1 LDLLIN
7 KIYNNNN
14 FTSNQFIMKNF
25 TKYFNITSNTI
36 KNLIKYKNTT
46 LLDNIFRKL
55 KFYDN
60 DFILQL
66 LLQYKNKI
74 AISSSDLNQLI
85 SNEKFKILINN
96 TELIS
101 DKIFVIDKY
110 NELNNDVNKYL
121 IFECQKKDINIYNKI
136 FN

>member
-1 LDLLIN
+1 
-7 KIYNNNN
+7 
-14 FTSNQFIMKNF
+14 MKNF